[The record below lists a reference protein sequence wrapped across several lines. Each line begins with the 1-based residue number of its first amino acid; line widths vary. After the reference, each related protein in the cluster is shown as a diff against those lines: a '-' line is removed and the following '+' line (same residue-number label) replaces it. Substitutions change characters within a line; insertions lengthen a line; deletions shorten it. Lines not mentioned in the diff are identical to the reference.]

1 MALKAK
7 APVDVKPTKPKFMIS
22 GESGVG
28 KTFFALQFPKPYLID
43 SEGGATR
50 EQYQKLLKASGGAYF
65 GKEEG
70 SQDFKAVIEEVK
82 QLTTTKHE
90 YKTLIIDSFTYL
102 YMLEASEAE
111 AKGGSDFGRDKKMA
125 NIPTRQLISVLE
137 KCDLNIILVCHSK
150 TKWERRGKDIIDAGS
165 TFDGYD
171 KLEYILDLW
180 IEILKGGKTFVVK
193 KSRVQSLVQGD
204 SHPVSYE
211 KFAELYGKDTVEREA
226 VPVQLASVEEIA
238 RLHALIDGLKVDEE
252 TQEKWLKKCNVDDYT
267 ELSNEQIKSLIGYCE
282 KKIMELTIKPKETK

>member
-28 KTFFALQFPKPYLID
+28 KTFFALDFPKPYLID

-50 EQYQKLLKASGGAYF
+50 EQYQAKLKKSGGAYF

-125 NIPTRQLISVLE
+125 NIPTRQLTTDS
-137 KCDLNIILVCHSK
+137 KLNEFTS
-150 TKWERRGKDIIDAGS
+150 S
-165 TFDGYD
+165 TFVS
-171 KLEYILDLW
+171 IL
-180 IEILKGGKTFVVK
+180 
-193 KSRVQSLVQGD
+193 
-204 SHPVSYE
+204 
-211 KFAELYGKDTVEREA
+211 
-226 VPVQLASVEEIA
+226 
-238 RLHALIDGLKVDEE
+238 
-252 TQEKWLKKCNVDDYT
+252 N
-267 ELSNEQIKSLIGYCE
+267 
-282 KKIMELTIKPKETK
+282 

>member
-1 MALKAK
+1 MVVKAK
-7 APVDVKPTKPKFMIS
+7 SREEVKPSKPKFMIS

-28 KTFFALQFPKPYLID
+28 KTFFALNFPRPYLID
-43 SEGGATR
+43 SEKGANR
-50 EQYQKLLKASGGAYF
+50 KQYQDKLKEAKGAYF
-65 GKEEG
+65 GPEEG

-150 TKWERRGKDIIDAGS
+150 TKWKRDGKDIVDSGS

-180 IEILKGGKTFVVK
+180 CEIQKGGKTFHRISSGRFLPIV
-193 KSRVQSLVQGD
+193 L
-204 SHPVSYE
+204 
-211 KFAELYGKDTVEREA
+211 
-226 VPVQLASVEEIA
+226 
-238 RLHALIDGLKVDEE
+238 
-252 TQEKWLKKCNVDDYT
+252 
-267 ELSNEQIKSLIGYCE
+267 
-282 KKIMELTIKPKETK
+282 

>member
-1 MALKAK
+1 MVLKAK
-7 APVDVKPTKPKFMIS
+7 QPGDVIPTKPKFMIS

-28 KTFFALQFPKPYLID
+28 KTFFALDFPKPYLID

-50 EQYQKLLKASGGAYF
+50 EQYQAKLKATGGAYF

-102 YMLEASEAE
+102 YILEASEAE

-150 TKWERRGKDIIDAGS
+150 TKWERRGKDIIDVGS

-180 IEILKGGKTFVVK
+180 IEILKGGKTFMVK
-193 KSRVQSLVQGD
+193 KSRVTNLVQGN
-204 SHPVSYE
+204 SYPLSYSE
-211 KFAELYGKDTVEREA
+211 FAGLYGKETVEREA
-226 VPVQLASVEEIA
+226 VPIKLASVEDIA
-238 RLHALIDGLKVDEE
+238 RLNSLIEGLKVDEE
-252 TQEKWLKKCNVDDYT
+252 TIEKWYKKCNV
-267 ELSNEQIKSLIGYCE
+267 ESLIEMSEEQIKSLIKFCE
-282 KKIMELTIKPKETK
+282 QKIMQLSMTGGK

>member
-1 MALKAK
+1 MCALKAK
-7 APVDVKPTKPKFMIS
+7 LPESVIATKPKFMIS

-28 KTFFALQFPKPYLID
+28 KTFFALDFPKPYLID

-50 EQYQKLLKASGGAYF
+50 QQYQDKLKKTGGVYF

-70 SQDFKAVIEEVK
+70 SQDFRTVIEEVK
-82 QLTTTKHE
+82 QLTTTKHD

-111 AKGGSDFGRDKKMA
+111 SKGGSDFGRDKKMA

-137 KCDLNIILVCHSK
+137 KCDMNIILICHSK
-150 TKWERRGKDIIDAGS
+150 IKWERRGKDIIDAGS

-180 IEILKGGKTFVVK
+180 CEINKGGKTFTVK
-193 KSRVQSLVQGD
+193 KSRVQSLIQGD
-204 SHPVSYE
+204 SYPLSYE
-211 KFAELYGKDTVEREA
+211 KFAELYGKETVEREA
-226 VPVQLASVEEIA
+226 VPLILITPEQLNNINKLIEALNVSVES
-238 RLHALIDGLKVDEE
+238 
-252 TQEKWLKKCNVDDYT
+252 QEKVLKNFDCDSYA
-267 ELSNEQIKSLIGYCE
+267 ELTLEQADKVIESLN
-282 KKIMELTIKPKETK
+282 KKIMSLSMGDKK